1 MIVMIKNEK
10 LDEMQVQRR
19 NKIGNNCFMV
29 MFYLLFID
37 MGLNGVGINWI
48 VYPMNVYI
56 IITSCMGYYLIRTIW
71 AGAYLGVSSR
81 NKNSKYVI
89 GGIFASVLLMISG
102 VIITIFF
109 KENSIVFSN
118 LGSVIII
125 ISLCILV
132 FLSIIAFGNISRHKS
147 DSGEE

>member
-1 MIVMIKNEK
+1 MIKNGK

-19 NKIGNNCFMV
+19 NKTGNNCFMA

-37 MGLNGVGINWI
+37 IGLQGIGVRWLA
-48 VYPMNVYI
+48 YPMNVLI
-56 IITSCMGYYLIRTIW
+56 IITICMGYYLIRTILS
-71 AGAYLGVSSR
+71 GAYLGVSSK

-89 GGIFASVLLMISG
+89 GGVFASVLLLIIG

-109 KENSIVFSN
+109 KSNVPLFSN
-118 LGSVIII
+118 FGSVIII

-132 FLSIIAFGNISRHKS
+132 FLAIIAFGNIARQKS
-147 DSGEE
+147 DSGED

>member
-1 MIVMIKNEK
+1 MNRNER

-19 NKIGNNCFMV
+19 NKIGNNCFIT

-37 MGLNGVGINWI
+37 MGLHGVGIKWLA
-48 VYPMNVYI
+48 YPMNVNI

-89 GGIFASVLLMISG
+89 GGIFVSVLLMISG

-109 KENSIVFSN
+109 KGSAPLFSN
-118 LGSVIII
+118 FGSVIII
-125 ISLCILV
+125 ISLCIMV
-132 FLSIIAFGNISRHKS
+132 FLAIIAFGNISRHKS
-147 DSGEE
+147 DSGED